1 MLSSC
6 DSIKIDVVQRQSGK
20 NKFTISCPLA
30 VKNYLRL
37 VGFIQGFF
45 TLPVGQSGLIF
56 CNIQNIF
63 YVGQRE
69 NESHFQYKIKIFE

>member
-1 MLSSC
+1 MVCMPLC
-6 DSIKIDVVQRQSGK
+6 SIYCIIIPVCQTGLLVTV
-20 NKFTISCPLA
+20 TI
-30 VKNYLRL
+30 NYLRL

-69 NESHFQYKIKIFE
+69 NESHFQYKIKIF